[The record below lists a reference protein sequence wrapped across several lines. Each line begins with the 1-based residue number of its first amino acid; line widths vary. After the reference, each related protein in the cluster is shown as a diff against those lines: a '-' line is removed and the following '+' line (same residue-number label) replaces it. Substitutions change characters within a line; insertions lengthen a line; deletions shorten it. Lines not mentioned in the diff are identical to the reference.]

1 MIKNL
6 QLGSIKIPV
15 TEYASQGNAIL
26 GIRDSGKSY
35 TATYIA
41 ERLLEANIPF
51 VAFDPIGIW
60 KYLRVAGKGPGYP
73 VVVAGGRNGDLP
85 LTPHSAPEIVRQAMM
100 QGIPLVLDLYDIAM
114 SKADWKQIVESS
126 VRLLLYE
133 NGDYGLRHIFIEE
146 AAEFVPQRV
155 GPDQGRVY
163 AEIEKL
169 ARMGGNALLGYT
181 LINQRAEE
189 VNKSVLELCDCLFLH
204 RQKGRNSL
212 TALGKWLDIGSA
224 IVDTKPI
231 IQSLP
236 MLPQGECYVWPSG
249 VAVPEHVKVPQKN
262 TFHPDRRTI
271 KAPSAKGQNYQA
283 LDVSG
288 FVSEMSEAL
297 AKHIEQAKAND
308 PGELKREIKRLRQEL
323 YGVKEQVALERVEV
337 PVIPEAEIT
346 ALRDVLQ
353 ILHTDNSKIIS
364 ILENTQRFVDTSEN
378 EINALENALNH
389 ITETAQ
395 SLQRKPAPRPRATVT
410 SGPAAPVV
418 INLPRDAGTNG
429 EFSAPQQRILNVLS
443 ELLSIG
449 ITQPLRNMVAFL
461 SNQSPRSSGFKNNLS
476 SLRSAGMINYIS
488 GDRMDVTTDGVR
500 KAEKSSRV
508 LDAETFQQTVLHRL
522 PMPQARIM
530 EVLIECHPESAY
542 RTDVAEGANQSP
554 TSSGYKNNLSA
565 LRSLGLL
572 DYAGPEKVQAMPI
585 MFLE

>member
-1 MIKNL
+1 MTTKNL
-6 QLGSIKIPV
+6 QFGSIKIPV

-60 KYLRVAGKGPGYP
+60 KYLRVPSKGPGYP

-85 LTPHSAPEIVRQAMM
+85 LTPHSAPEIVRQAMV
-100 QGIPLVLDLYDIAM
+100 QGVPLVLDLYDIAM

-146 AAEFVPQRV
+146 AAEFVPQRI

-189 VNKSVLELCDCLFLH
+189 VNKAVLELCDCLFLH

-212 TALGKWLDIGSA
+212 QALGKWLDLGSG
-224 IVDTKPI
+224 ILDTKPI

-236 MLPQGECYVWPSG
+236 TLPQGECYVWPSG
-249 VAVPEHVKVPQKN
+249 ASVPEHVKIPTKN
-262 TFHPDRRTI
+262 TFHPDRRVI
-271 KAPSAKGQNYQA
+271 KAPSSKGQNYQA
-283 LDVSG
+283 LDVSA

-297 AKHIEQAKAND
+297 AEHVEAAKAND
-308 PGELKREIKRLRQEL
+308 PTQLKKKIAELERQL
-323 YGVKEQVALERVEV
+323 KSQGKDKPAEQVIVEV
-337 PVIPEAEIT
+337 PVLTDEEKDLISSLRESLEKFGELSNEIKDT
-346 ALRDVLQ
+346 AASLADVLSKTLRDRR
-353 ILHTDNSKIIS
+353 
-364 ILENTQRFVDTSEN
+364 TQPTPAARSRITSEP
-378 EINALENALNH
+378 ARPAENV
-389 ITETAQ
+389 
-395 SLQRKPAPRPRATVT
+395 SRP
-410 SGPAAPVV
+410 S
-418 INLPRDAGTNG
+418 NG
-429 EFSAPQQRILNVLS
+429 DSEFTAPQQRILNVLS
-443 ELLSIG
+443 ELLLIG
-449 ITQPLRNMVAFL
+449 ISQPLRNMVAFL
-461 SNQSPRSSGFKNNLS
+461 SNQSPRSSGFKNNLGA
-476 SLRSAGMINYIS
+476 LRSVGTINYVG
-488 GDRMDVTTDGVR
+488 GDRMEITTYGVR

-508 LDAETFQQTVLHRL
+508 LDAETFQQTVLRQL
-522 PMPQARIM
+522 PMPQARIL
-530 EVLIECHPESAY
+530 EVLIECYPEPAY
-542 RTDVAEGANQSP
+542 RSDVAEQAGQSP
-554 TSSGYKNNLSA
+554 TSSGYKNNLGA

-572 DYAGPEKVQAMPI
+572 DYAGPEKVQALPV